1 MAAHDESAYSSA
13 DNDSDSG
20 ILTVQIQRLILQLKM
35 DRDER
40 TYTILRESAMAFDNL
55 RSRVRAYH
63 EERRNKESKSRAA
76 HVETL
81 IRATE
86 RQKEIEAR
94 MSALIKKLDSTTQE
108 LEAMMLRGYLGR
120 EGEMKKVEDRKTS

>member
-1 MAAHDESAYSSA
+1 M
-13 DNDSDSG
+13 
-20 ILTVQIQRLILQLKM
+20 ILTG
-35 DRDER
+35 
-40 TYTILRESAMAFDNL
+40 
-55 RSRVRAYH
+55 
-63 EERRNKESKSRAA
+63 RRSKSRAA

-120 EGEMKKVEDRKTS
+120 EGEMRKVENQKTS